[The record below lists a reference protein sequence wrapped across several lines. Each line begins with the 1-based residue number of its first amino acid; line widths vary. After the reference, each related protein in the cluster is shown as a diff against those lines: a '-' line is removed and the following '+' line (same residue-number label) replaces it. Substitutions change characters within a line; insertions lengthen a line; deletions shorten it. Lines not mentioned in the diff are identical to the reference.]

1 MEIALKYEVSLM
13 GDRNDAIDKLKSIR
27 GLLALPENGK
37 ENGIFELKLT
47 MQNFSIVIVSQLQ
60 PCGNFATE
68 VERLTGERVRV
79 T

>member
-1 MEIALKYEVSLM
+1 MEIALKYEVSLK
-13 GDRNDAIDKLKSIR
+13 GDRNDALDKLKSIR
-27 GLLALPENGK
+27 GLLALPANGK
-37 ENGIFELKLT
+37 EHGTFELILT
-47 MQNFSIVIVSQLQ
+47 MKDFRIIIVSQLE